1 MNGCHPFT
9 KKSQVKLV
17 ICWGMPTFWRNS
29 HPQLPQPLGFPGLDP
44 LGPIHRSRHA
54 PVNEWRRFLQTIINI
69 HQLQYH
75 SGGEKKNANKLP
87 GGGQHN
93 IQTSFYYDSCS
104 LWPQSQSPMG
114 DSFTHMAHLFKPH
127 PNKALHVKN
136 YQRTI
141 EEWTVPTAASSGKSV
156 GNRGSRQKT
165 PALAVVCLPP
175 GPKVGLP
182 WLQHQNA
189 GLKSK
194 QFQCNWLRAS
204 GSGLM
209 GGKNPKKRTTGG
221 NFIIHVTHVYLYLY
235 LLYIYIRIYLHP
247 VGCIYIYRWYIY
259 LQNQIKKYIHTD
271 WLSDYNAEFGMHV
284 HKTHIN

>member
-1 MNGCHPFT
+1 MTLLQRKP
-9 KKSQVKLV
+9 KKWTNVTTRS
-17 ICWGMPTFWRNS
+17 WG
-29 HPQLPQPLGFPGLDP
+29 PQPLGFPGLDP
-44 LGPIHRSRHA
+44 LGPIHSKA
-54 PVNEWRRFLQTIINI
+54 STAISFRRW
-69 HQLQYH
+69 
-75 SGGEKKNANKLP
+75 KKNANKLR
-87 GGGQHN
+87 GGTQHI

-136 YQRTI
+136 SQRTI

-165 PALAVVCLPP
+165 RALAAVVCLPP

-194 QFQCNWLRAS
+194 QFQCNWLRTS
-204 GSGLM
+204 GSGLKAV
-209 GGKNPKKRTTGG
+209 GKNAKKCTTG
-221 NFIIHVTHVYLYLY
+221 VTSHTCHTRIPISISTI
-235 LLYIYIRIYLHP
+235 YIYI
-247 VGCIYIYRWYIY
+247 YIYVYIS
-259 LQNQIKKYIHTD
+259 IP
-271 WLSDYNAEFGMHV
+271 
-284 HKTHIN
+284 